1 MAAESVPIPSALHPP
16 FPGSISRRLGL
27 AFAAFLLLILAI
39 GGLSSF
45 FAWSILSS
53 NHEILKES
61 HHIEITEGI
70 HATIHH
76 LVREVDR
83 AVIERTLDRQSH
95 MKDLTSQAAST
106 IAAFLEEHIKEE
118 EPFAEKEEE
127 ITLIRAIERLHHS
140 LDAAAN
146 RVIGRVAAKAQ
157 PGEEDLSVL
166 DAVAHELP
174 ALTQKLNE
182 VHHAQNRRLIARAIT
197 RMKVILSAYAAFL
210 LVGGGFLILGIL
222 LFSRTVAVP
231 LRRLA
236 SATLDIAAGDLGKR
250 VPIGSRDEIGQL
262 SQSFNT
268 MAETLQRREAELR
281 GTQAELS
288 RRVMETQALYRIG
301 VEISSMLELD
311 KVLRSVAEKAR
322 TLLQSNGAAL
332 CLFRPE
338 GEGLEVRAVSG
349 TVEAS
354 RLELEAGRPRCLTE
368 PRGCLCPGS
377 ESCSICMTLDGESPG
392 AGLAAPLK
400 RGDDIIGALCVGR
413 KEARAFQPEDRELLE
428 GLAAQAAIAIENA
441 QLYAEVRFL
450 ATVQER
456 ERIAREMHDG
466 LAQAAGY
473 LHFRLK
479 ALEDRM
485 EDGGQPASCAEL
497 AEMRM
502 IARKAY
508 EDVRQ
513 SIFGL
518 RTAVSKGMGLIP
530 ILTEYLHEFSQQSG
544 IPVELQSEDERA
556 TRFSPEGEI
565 QLIRVIQEALTNVRK
580 HANAHHAWVRF
591 ALDGDM
597 GLVTIA
603 DDGTGFLPEIL
614 AGDDRRHFGLRTM
627 RERAEGLGG
636 GLEVLS
642 APGRGTKIVV
652 RIPLAASPR
661 SWVNEKSKTDNGKP
675 IMDG

>member
-1 MAAESVPIPSALHPP
+1 MTDESASGTSPP
-16 FPGSISRRLGL
+16 QTAFSGSISRRLGL
-27 AFAAFLLLILAI
+27 AAAVFVLLFLAV

-45 FAWSILSS
+45 LAWSILSS

-61 HHIEITEGI
+61 NHIEVTEGI

-76 LVREVDR
+76 LIREVDR
-83 AVIERTLDRQSH
+83 ALIERTLDRQSH

-106 IAAFLEEHIKEE
+106 IALFLEEHIKEE

-127 ITLIRAIERLHHS
+127 ITLIRAIERLYHS

-146 RVIGRVAAKAQ
+146 RVIGRLAAKAQ
-157 PGEEDLSVL
+157 PREEDLSVL

-182 VHHAQNRRLIARAIT
+182 VHHAQSRRLIAGAIT

-210 LVGGGFLILGIL
+210 LVGGGFLFVGIL
-222 LFSRTVAVP
+222 LFSRTVAAP

-236 SATLDIAAGDLGKR
+236 SATVNIAAGDFGKR
-250 VPIGSRDEIGQL
+250 LPIGSRDEIGQL
-262 SQSFNT
+262 SQSFNN
-268 MAETLQRREAELR
+268 MAETLERREAELR
-281 GTQAELS
+281 GAQAELS
-288 RRVMETQALYRIG
+288 RRMMETQALYRIG

-311 KVLRSVAEKAR
+311 RVLRSVAEKAR
-322 TLLQSNGAAL
+322 TLLQSHGAAL

-349 TVEAS
+349 PVVAS
-354 RLELEAGRPRCLTE
+354 RLDLEAGRPRCLTE

-377 ESCSICMTLDGESPG
+377 ESCSICMTLDGGSPG

-441 QLYAEVRFL
+441 RLYAEVRSL

-466 LAQAAGY
+466 LAQTVGY
-473 LHFRLK
+473 FHLRLK
-479 ALEDRM
+479 TLEDRL
-485 EDGGQPASCAEL
+485 EHGGRPPSL
-497 AEMRM
+497 DDVVEMRSV
-502 IARKAY
+502 AQKAY
-508 EDVRQ
+508 EDIRQ

-518 RTAVSKGMGLIP
+518 RTAVSKALGLIP
-530 ILTEYLHEFSQQSG
+530 ILSEFLHEFSQQSG

-556 TRFSPEGEI
+556 TRFTPEGEI

-580 HANAHHAWVRF
+580 HANAHHAWVRL

-597 GLVTIA
+597 GLVSIA
-603 DDGTGFLPEIL
+603 DDGTGFFPEIL
-614 AGDDRRHFGLRTM
+614 AGDDRGHFGLRTM

-642 APGRGTKIVV
+642 TPGKGTTIVV
-652 RIPLAASPR
+652 RIPLAASP
-661 SWVNEKSKTDNGKP
+661 
-675 IMDG
+675 